1 MPTVLYVYAIAA
13 RDALAAPEIEGVDGE
28 ISLRVVARGDLA
40 ALVSEV
46 DADAFSQETIDAR
59 ASDLDWL
66 GSIGYSHQQVVEHA
80 CKQADAIPLRAFALF
95 STEQALGEHLEE
107 KAEELTELLGV
118 IAGREEWTVKL
129 EFDEGTWTDAIER
142 RAPSLAALAA
152 EAEGAPAGKAYLL
165 RRKMD
170 EARKTAAREAV
181 DAIAAEM
188 EDRISR
194 QLGVPVVSELS
205 RTGSMPQFN
214 VLLERSRAGEME
226 QLAEELRRD
235 YRDEG
240 VRPLL
245 TGPWPPY
252 TFVTRSER

>member
-13 RDALAAPEIEGVDGE
+13 RGALATPGIEGVDGE
-28 ISLRVVARGDLA
+28 SVPRVVERGDLA
-40 ALVSEV
+40 ALVSDV
-46 DADAFSQETIDAR
+46 DAAAFSQETIDAR
-59 ASDLDWL
+59 AADLDWL

-80 CKQADAIPLRAFALF
+80 CRDADAIPLRAFVLF
-95 STEQALGEHLEE
+95 STEQALGEHLEQR
-107 KAEELTELLGV
+107 ADELKEILGT

-129 EFDEGTWTDAIER
+129 EFDEKTWAHAIER
-142 RAPSLAALAA
+142 RAPSMAALAA

-170 EARKTAAREAV
+170 EARKNAAREAV

-188 EDRISR
+188 EERISR
-194 QLGVPVVSELS
+194 ELGVPVVSELS

-214 VLLERSRAGEME
+214 VLLERSRAGDME
-226 QLAEELRRD
+226 QLAADLQRD

-240 VRPLL
+240 VRPVL

-252 TFVTRSER
+252 TFVSRSEG

>member
-1 MPTVLYVYAIAA
+1 MPTVLYVYAIAE
-13 RDALAAPEIEGVDGE
+13 RGSLAPPELEGVDGE
-28 ISLRVVARGDLA
+28 STLRVIERGDLA

-59 ASDLDWL
+59 AADLDWL

-80 CKQADAIPLRAFALF
+80 CRNADAIPLRAFVLF
-95 STEQALGEHLEE
+95 SSERALEEHLEE
-107 KAEELTELLGV
+107 NANQLKGILGA
-118 IAGREEWTVKL
+118 IAGREEWTLKL
-129 EFDEGTWTDAIER
+129 EFDEKTWTHAIER

-152 EAEGAPAGKAYLL
+152 EAQGAPAGKAYLL

-170 EARKTAAREAV
+170 EARKNAAREAV
-181 DAIAAEM
+181 DAIASEL
-188 EDRISR
+188 EERISG
-194 QLGVPVVSELS
+194 QLAVPVVSELS

-214 VLLERSRAGEME
+214 VLLERSRAAEME
-226 QLAEELRRD
+226 KLAGELQSE

-252 TFVTRSER
+252 TFVTRSEG

>member
-1 MPTVLYVYAIAA
+1 MPTILYVYAIAA
-13 RDALAAPEIEGVDGE
+13 REALVAPAMEGVDGE
-28 ISLRVVARGDLA
+28 NRLRVVERGDLA

-46 DADAFSQETIDAR
+46 DAGAFSQETIDER
-59 ASDLDWL
+59 AADLDWL
-66 GSIGYSHQQVVEHA
+66 GAIGYHHQQVVEEA
-80 CKQADAIPLRAFALF
+80 CRSSDAIPLRAFVLF
-95 STEQALGEHLEE
+95 STEEALAEYLEHR
-107 KAEELTELLGV
+107 AEELREILGV

-129 EFDEGTWTDAIER
+129 EFDEKTWTHTIER

-170 EARKTAAREAV
+170 EARKNAAREAV

-188 EDRISR
+188 EGRISR
-194 QLGVPVVSELS
+194 QLAVPVVAELS

-214 VLLERSRAGEME
+214 VLLERSRAAEME
-226 QLAEELRRD
+226 QLAGELQRE
-235 YRDEG
+235 YGEEG
-240 VRPLL
+240 VRPQLS
-245 TGPWPPY
+245 GPWPPY

>member
-13 RDALAAPEIEGVDGE
+13 RDGLATPEIEGVDGE
-28 ISLRVVARGDLA
+28 STLRVVECGDLA

-59 ASDLDWL
+59 AADLDWL
-66 GSIGYSHQQVVEHA
+66 GAIGYSHQQVVEHA
-80 CKQADAIPLRAFALF
+80 CKNADAIPLRAFVLF
-95 STEQALGEHLEE
+95 STEQALEEHLEE
-107 KAEELTELLGV
+107 NAEQLKEILGV

-129 EFDEGTWTDAIER
+129 EFDEKTWTDAIER
-142 RAPSLAALAA
+142 RAPSLVALAA

-170 EARKTAAREAV
+170 EARKNAAREAV

-188 EDRISR
+188 EQRISR

-226 QLAEELRRD
+226 QLARDLQRD

-240 VRPLL
+240 ARPLL

-252 TFVTRSER
+252 TFVTRKEA

>member
-13 RDALAAPEIEGVDGE
+13 RNALAAPEIEGVNGE
-28 ISLRVVARGDLA
+28 STLRVVERGDLA

-59 ASDLDWL
+59 AADLDWL

-80 CKQADAIPLRAFALF
+80 CRNADAIPLRAFVLF
-95 STEQALGEHLEE
+95 STEQALGEHLEQ
-107 KAEELTELLGV
+107 KAAELKEILGG

-129 EFDEGTWTDAIER
+129 EFDEKTWTDAIER
-142 RAPSLAALAA
+142 RAPSLVALAA

-170 EARKTAAREAV
+170 EARKNAAREAV

-188 EDRISR
+188 EDRIGR
-194 QLGVPVVSELS
+194 QLAVPVVSELS

-214 VLLERSRAGEME
+214 VLLERSRASEME
-226 QLAEELRRD
+226 RLAGELQRD

-252 TFVTRSER
+252 TFVTRSEG

>member
-13 RDALAAPEIEGVDGE
+13 RGALSAPPVGGVNGE
-28 ISLRVVARGDLA
+28 SSIRVVERGDLA

-46 DADAFSQETIDAR
+46 DADPFSQETIDAR
-59 ASDLDWL
+59 AVDLDWL

-80 CKQADAIPLRAFALF
+80 CRNADAIPLRAFVLF
-95 STEQALGEHLEE
+95 STEQALGEHLEQRT
-107 KAEELTELLGV
+107 EELQEILGA

-129 EFDEGTWTDAIER
+129 EFDEKTWADAIER
-142 RAPSLAALAA
+142 RAPSLVALAA

-170 EARKTAAREAV
+170 EARKNAAREAV

-214 VLLERSRAGEME
+214 VLLERSRASEME
-226 QLAEELRRD
+226 QLAAELQRD

-252 TFVTRSER
+252 TFVTRSDA

>member
-13 RDALAAPEIEGVDGE
+13 RGALAAPEIEGVDGE
-28 ISLRVVARGDLA
+28 NALGVVERGDLA

-46 DADAFSQETIDAR
+46 DADAFSQKTIDER
-59 ASDLDWL
+59 AADLDWL
-66 GSIGYSHQQVVEHA
+66 GAIGYRHQQVVEQA
-80 CKQADAIPLRAFALF
+80 CRNVDAIPLRAFVLF
-95 STEQALGEHLEE
+95 STEQALGEHLEQ
-107 KAEELTELLGV
+107 KAEELKEILGV

-129 EFDEGTWTDAIER
+129 EFDEKTWSHSIER

-170 EARKTAAREAV
+170 EARKNAAREAV
-181 DAIAAEM
+181 DAIASEM
-188 EDRISR
+188 EHRISR
-194 QLGVPVVSELS
+194 QLAAPVVSELS

-226 QLAEELRRD
+226 QLAAELQGE
-235 YRDEG
+235 YREEG